1 MAFFCIPGSY
11 NLIKPLEYTYEIY
24 ALANLKTS
32 AFLIHFNYNK
42 SRTVI
47 SMAIVFEYNILQ
59 KLKRG

>member
-42 SRTVI
+42 SRIVI
-47 SMAIVFEYNILQ
+47 SMTIVSKDNIL
-59 KLKRG
+59 